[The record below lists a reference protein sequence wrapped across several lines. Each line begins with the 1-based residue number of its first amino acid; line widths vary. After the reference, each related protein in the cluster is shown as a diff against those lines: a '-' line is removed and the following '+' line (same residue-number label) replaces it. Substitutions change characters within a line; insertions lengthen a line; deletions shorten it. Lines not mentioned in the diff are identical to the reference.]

1 MTMQR
6 LTDANFEAALTSATR
21 PILVVFTSR
30 DCWICAAFATTLQQV
45 VPSVADRVDVATADV
60 DDAPSAA
67 AYYCIDGTPR
77 SLLFRDGEEVTLLR
91 GAWPAEDVIAF
102 ITDALQGS
110 AE

>member
-6 LTDANFEAALTSATR
+6 LTDVNFEAVVTSATR

-110 AE
+110 TE